1 MNKIRRNALATVVA
15 KLDEAYDLLEEIQ
28 SDEQDAYDNM
38 PESLQE
44 SERGEHMGEILDVLG
59 DAIDS
64 LDDIRENLIEI
75 VEE

>member
-1 MNKIRRNALATVVA
+1 MNKTRRKALATVVT
-15 KLDEAYDLLEEIQ
+15 KLDEAYDMLEEIQ

-44 SERGEHMGEILDVLG
+44 SERGEHMVEILDVLG
-59 DAIDS
+59 DAVDS

>member
-1 MNKIRRNALATVVA
+1 MNKIRRKALATVVA